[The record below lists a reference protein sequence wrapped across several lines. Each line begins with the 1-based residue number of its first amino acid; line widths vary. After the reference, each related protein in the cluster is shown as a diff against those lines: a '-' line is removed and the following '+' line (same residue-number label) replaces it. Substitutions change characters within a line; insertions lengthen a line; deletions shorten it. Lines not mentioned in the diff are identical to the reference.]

1 VLRYYLAIMPVQ
13 STISEA
19 DFEAIISFYNLGA
32 YQGFE
37 TFSHG
42 TIQTTILL
50 KTSSGK
56 YVLRYYEIRPEK
68 HVLFE
73 IALFNYLKAKQYPV
87 PSIIRTSLGHDYGLY
102 KRKPFIVTEYIE
114 GEHAKNPNEHFDQEQ
129 VAKVVEVVA
138 GLHTFTKDYMPD
150 TVKDREEYNAAYC
163 LKTYRERPRVIDA
176 KAREAW
182 LKEELAELEFPSAL
196 PQGICHADLN
206 YGNFLFRD
214 GEIVAVLDFDMS
226 FCTHLLYDV
235 ASLIYWWAWEPGKGF
250 KAKEAAFMTQE
261 YTKHRALEEL
271 EKRHLFDALKLLVL
285 LGISWSEESEF
296 EENKKVIERLNKIGR
311 NGFYTMLF
319 EV

>member
-19 DFEAIISFYNLGA
+19 DFETIVSRYNLGT

-73 IALFNYLKAKQYPV
+73 IALFNYLKAEQYPV
-87 PSIIRTSLGHDYGLY
+87 PAIIKTSSGHDYGLY
-102 KRKPFIVTEYIE
+102 KGKPFIVIEYIE
-114 GEHAKNPNEHFDQEQ
+114 GEHAENPNEHFDQEQ
-129 VAKVVEVVA
+129 AAKVVEVVA
-138 GLHTFTKDYMPD
+138 RLHTLTTGYMPD
-150 TVKDREEYNAAYC
+150 NAKDREEYNAAYC
-163 LKTYRERPRVIDA
+163 LKTYRERPRVVDA
-176 KAREAW
+176 KVREAW
-182 LKEELAELEFPSAL
+182 LKEELAGLEFPSAL
-196 PQGICHADLN
+196 PRGICHADLN

-214 GEIVAVLDFDMS
+214 GKIVAVLDFDMS
-226 FCTHLLYDV
+226 FYTYLLYDV

-250 KAKEAAFMTQE
+250 KAKEAAFIARE
-261 YTKHRALEEL
+261 YAKHRVLGEL
-271 EKRHLFDALKLLVL
+271 EKRHIFDALKLLIL

-296 EENKKVIERLNKIGR
+296 EENKKMIEHLNEIGR
-311 NGFYTMLF
+311 KGFYTMLF
-319 EV
+319 GA